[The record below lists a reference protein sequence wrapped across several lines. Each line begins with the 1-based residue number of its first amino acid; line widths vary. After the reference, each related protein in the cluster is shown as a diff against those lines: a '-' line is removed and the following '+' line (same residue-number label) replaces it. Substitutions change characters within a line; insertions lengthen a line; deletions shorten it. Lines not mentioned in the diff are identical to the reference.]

1 MVHALR
7 SLKTRTAAKPRITM
21 VNEKAAGGISRRLK
35 LNSVLKTRPVLK
47 GPAGFKGLARPISF
61 R

>member
-35 LNSVLKTRPVLK
+35 LNSVLKAWPVLK
-47 GPAGFKGLARPISF
+47 TRLVLKA
-61 R
+61 